1 MLPKE
6 DRRAML
12 LRIFNDDTP
21 VINTTI
27 KRQAQAQ
34 EQTPSSAA
42 TPAQT
47 EEEVLKQENQI
58 IGQDEQEYMESR
70 ETYTKAGDEEDRFN
84 TTV

>member
-27 KRQAQAQ
+27 KRQAQVQ

>member
-1 MLPKE
+1 
-6 DRRAML
+6 ML

-27 KRQAQAQ
+27 KRQAQVQ